1 MTIII
6 TKKQTKKEIEEKLRQ
21 ASSNKEAKGL
31 KKHFGL
37 SIKNIDADD
46 FQKKVRNE
54 WD

>member
-6 TKKQTKKEIEEKLRQ
+6 TKKQSKKEIEEKLRQ
-21 ASSNKEAKGL
+21 ASISKETKGL

-37 SIKNIDADD
+37 SIKNIDAVD